1 MSSKSEWCSVL
12 VFVKKSDSG
21 RKMILDYRRLNDQM
35 VLESNFF
42 LDLWKMLRSLV
53 GFKVYICLDINL
65 SF

>member
-12 VFVKKSDSG
+12 VFVKKRDSG
-21 RKMILDYRRLNDQM
+21 RRMILDYRRLNDQM

-53 GFKVYICLDINL
+53 GFKVYIYLDINL
-65 SF
+65 GF

>member
-12 VFVKKSDSG
+12 VFVKKMDSG

-65 SF
+65 GF